1 MAAKKLGLGRS
12 AGTGKIDPSGDSDN
26 GAEKWTSAVKSQLMT
41 AQSIK
46 GVLSKTIPMD
56 YISVDPDNPR
66 KLAINHEDV
75 VAIARR
81 FPLDLTLISSSA
93 GGLEDYIDKL
103 TRESGLTGKALGD
116 LLSIVEFAA
125 ALKTPERLINPISV
139 RQQESKFLL
148 IAGERRF
155 YAHIFL
161 QASHITSR
169 IFDDQL
175 TRAEIDLLQWEENVH
190 REDMN
195 LWERVERVAK
205 IIDAL
210 GGPDN
215 VSAGAVATAIG
226 KSRAEASRY
235 LAVVRCPHPEL
246 LQAIKHHQLSDLKKA
261 TKLATL
267 PSRDELLDA
276 LLPANNIAPTPAIKV
291 SNKINSRGLARLI
304 ELAFT
309 DLGLQQELAG
319 YDMTR
324 LADLEKALA
333 TAIDRMAAR

>member
-12 AGTGKIDPSGDSDN
+12 AGTGKIDQSGNSEN
-26 GAEKWTSAVKSQLMT
+26 GSEKWTSAVKSQLMT

-56 YISVDPDNPR
+56 YISVDPENPR
-66 KLAINHEDV
+66 KLAISHDDV
-75 VAIARR
+75 IAIARR
-81 FPLDLTLISSSA
+81 LPLDLSA
-93 GGLEDYIDKL
+93 IGITGMEAYTEQL

-125 ALKTPERLINPISV
+125 ALKTPDRLINPISV

-175 TRAEIDLLQWEENVH
+175 SRDEIDLLQWEENVH

-205 IIDAL
+205 IIAAL
-210 GGPDN
+210 GGADK
-215 VSAGAVATAIG
+215 VSAAAVATAIG

-246 LQAIKHHQLSDLKKA
+246 LHAIKNHQLSDLKKA
-261 TKLATL
+261 TRLATL
-267 PSRDELLDA
+267 QSRDELLDA
-276 LLPANNIAPTPAIKV
+276 LSPANNIAPTPAIKV
-291 SNKINSRGLARLI
+291 SNKVNSRGLARLI

-309 DLGLQQELAG
+309 NLGLQQELAS

-324 LADLEKALA
+324 LTDLEKALA
-333 TAIDRMAAR
+333 TAIDRMAER